1 MNRHQR
7 RKWAQ
12 GIREASDE
20 AAGVMDLLI
29 VRPCELMDM
38 LTAAM
43 FDDHSARLSSLVTRT
58 ILSVYEAPAASPVQC
73 LSCCQSVGHQDAF
86 SVVLAIPHRDAPSKA
101 VTSVMCP
108 ACGVEQDTI
117 RDKAIAA
124 FRDIWPNAR
133 AIDLPQHAGGH
144 A

>member
-7 RKWAQ
+7 RRWAQ
-12 GIREASDE
+12 EMREASDE

-29 VRPCELMDM
+29 VRPCELADM
-38 LTAAM
+38 LVAAL
-43 FDDHSARLSSLVTRT
+43 FDDHAARLSSLVTRT
-58 ILSVYEAPAASPVQC
+58 IYSVYEAPTASLIQC
-73 LSCCQSVGHQDAF
+73 LSCRSPVGHEDAF

-101 VTSVMCP
+101 IASVVCP
-108 ACGVEQDTI
+108 DCGVEQDTI